1 MDNRHVC
8 AEGELD
14 LAKHPFE
21 PIEYGSGGALMLV
34 GVIGVWHFMLCVMHP
49 RLDVIMC

>member
-34 GVIGVWHFMLCVMHP
+34 GVIGV
-49 RLDVIMC
+49 